1 MSIRFWRS
9 FFAIEEVLGLGS
21 SGKGVSIVFREVPPD
36 GEPERSG
43 GNVLRTFNMTNGRFW
58 TIIKAGTGGI
68 RLIYL
73 VEDDANIRELVCYT
87 LHHSGLEA
95 VGFER
100 PSQFWKAMEQQLPEL
115 VMLDIMLPEEDGLT
129 ILRRLRGAPPT
140 ASIPILLVSAKNSE
154 YDKVLGLDNGA
165 DDYLAKPF
173 GMMEL
178 VARAKALLRRTTKQ
192 TVGEEFRLGTLYVS
206 LSRHLVLVEGEE
218 VGLTNKEFS
227 LLSCLLRNQGR
238 VLTRDQLLNDIW
250 GYSFDG
256 ENRTVDVHIRTL
268 RHKLGDAGGF
278 IKTVRGVGY
287 KIGGESGERETI

>member
-1 MSIRFWRS
+1 M
-9 FFAIEEVLGLGS
+9 
-21 SGKGVSIVFREVPPD
+21 
-36 GEPERSG
+36 
-43 GNVLRTFNMTNGRFW
+43 
-58 TIIKAGTGGI
+58 
-68 RLIYL
+68 IYL

-87 LHHSGLEA
+87 LNHSGLEA
-95 VGFER
+95 AGFER
-100 PSQFWKAMEQQLPEL
+100 PSQFWKAMERRLPDL
-115 VMLDIMLPEEDGLT
+115 VLLDIMLPEEDGLT
-129 ILRRLRGAPPT
+129 ILRRLRSAVAT

-178 VARAKALLRRTTKQ
+178 VARAKALLRRTAK
-192 TVGEEFRLGTLYVS
+192 GKAEEEFRLGALYVS
-206 LSRHLVLVEGEE
+206 LSRHLAMVEGEE
-218 VGLTNKEFS
+218 VPLTNKEFS
-227 LLSCLLRNQGR
+227 LLSCLLKNQGR

-268 RHKLGDAGGF
+268 RHKLGDAGQL

-287 KIGGESGERETI
+287 KIGGEPSERETI